1 MNPIDLRAGPKART
15 IIKKWEG
22 ILDGDPRT
30 VNLDPYI
37 CPAGY
42 WTIGWGHV
50 VLGPNGAMLRGR
62 GNKALAYS
70 MYPHGISIPEAEML
84 LRADLIKY
92 ENGVRPVCTPATT
105 PAQFGA
111 MVALTLNIGIGAFQ
125 KSSVARF
132 HRQGQHLLAAN
143 AFLPWNKATVDGKR
157 VVLPGLSNRRAE
169 ERALYLS
176 GS

>member
-1 MNPIDLRAGPKART
+1 MTILKAGPKARNV
-15 IIKKWEG
+15 IKRWEG
-22 ILDGDPRT
+22 IMDGNPRT

-50 VLGPNGAMLRGR
+50 VLGPNGQMLRGQST
-62 GNKALAYS
+62 KALAYS
-70 MYPHGISIPEAEML
+70 MYPNGITMAEAEML
-84 LRADLIKY
+84 LQSDLIKY
-92 ENGVRPVCTPATT
+92 ENGVRPMCTIHTT

-111 MVALTLNIGIGAFQ
+111 MVALTLNIGIGGFQ

-132 HRQGQHLLAAN
+132 HKAGAHQQAAN
-143 AFLPWNKATVDGKR
+143 AFLSWDKATVPGKGR
-157 VVLPGLSNRRAE
+157 IVLPGLVSRRQE